1 MKFLDHQE
9 IDIDRYQWEAYKQL
23 ELVPDTVDR
32 PDNNRVPFKFGID
45 RVWHT
50 LIELLLDE
58 LVTEQKADYLD
69 RCWRSNDLGDGNRSL
84 SQTLKRFLTLIG

>member
-32 PDNNRVPFKFGID
+32 PDSHRVPFKFGID
-45 RVWHT
+45 LVWRT
-50 LIELLLDE
+50 LITLLVDE

-69 RCWRSNDLGDGNRSL
+69 RCWRSNDLDEGKRSP
-84 SQTLKRFLTLIG
+84 SQTLQRLLTLMG